1 MQPPTRLQSL
11 EGSAESKPDDL
22 QWVSASARASSRA
35 GCLAIEILGRE
46 TTLTGAVEAVGA
58 LFSSYAG
65 VDLAVAMLTQHNP
78 EPANSWVH
86 LDERAWLREWSS
98 PGCGITVAPSHG
110 ARADDALTLPWLS
123 QKARREVV
131 IVPDVNRMPVDA
143 DRDRRE
149 LTACG
154 ARAIVSR
161 SIVSDGTLLGSVA
174 FFRATPGAW
183 PEEYV
188 ADLRLL
194 SAALA
199 SRMVEARASNAL
211 ADALRRGD
219 LARASQHQFFSAIG
233 HELRTP
239 IAAIVGTAELLA
251 MDAAELTDVESVMSA
266 VSDPARDP
274 VNLHERFARGVANDA
289 KVLLSAG
296 EQLLAIVDD
305 LLETAQEL
313 GTAADRECVDVS
325 EATADVTHWLRAA
338 AASNGVTV
346 VNDVAAGTRVLATP
360 SGLRQILS
368 NLVGNAI
375 AYNTAGGSVR
385 ITTTDTA
392 DELGQPRIRIRVH
405 DTGPGLTREQQEDVF
420 RPFVRFASQEKRG
433 TGLGLS
439 LSRSLAERDGGSMGV
454 ESQPGAGS
462 TFWVDLASGTADDD
476 KADEAAGGDSN

>member
-1 MQPPTRLQSL
+1 MRSPTRPHPL
-11 EGSAESKPDDL
+11 EGPAEHESDDL
-22 QWVSASARASSRA
+22 QHVPASARVSARA
-35 GCLAIEILGRE
+35 GSLALQILGRE
-46 TTLTGAVEAVGA
+46 TTLTAAVEAVA
-58 LFSSYAG
+58 ELFSSCAG
-65 VDLAVAMLTQHNP
+65 VDLVVAMMTQHNP
-78 EPANSWVH
+78 EPATSWVH

-98 PGCGITVAPSHG
+98 PGCEIRVTPSHDAG
-110 ARADDALTLPWLS
+110 ADDALTLPWLS
-123 QKARREVV
+123 QKARRDVV
-131 IVPDVNRMPVDA
+131 IVPDVDRMPADA

-161 SIVSDGTLLGSVA
+161 SIVSDGSLLGSIA

-183 PEEYV
+183 AEEYV

-211 ADALRRGD
+211 ADAIKRGD
-219 LARASQHQFFSAIG
+219 LARASQHEFFSAIG

-239 IAAIVGTAELLA
+239 IAAIVGTAELLG
-251 MDAAELTDVESVMSA
+251 MDAADLADAEPAAGDAEADA
-266 VSDPARDP
+266 VDAHR
-274 VNLHERFARGVANDA
+274 RFASGVAKDA
-289 KVLLSAG
+289 RVLLSAG

-313 GTAADRECVDVS
+313 GTAADTQCVDVG
-325 EATADVTHWLRAA
+325 EATADVIHWLRAA
-338 AASNGVTV
+338 ALSNGVTV
-346 VNDVAAGTRVLATP
+346 VNAVTAGTRVLATP

-375 AYNTAGGSVR
+375 AYNVPGGSVR
-385 ITTTDTA
+385 ITALDTA
-392 DELGQPRIRIRVH
+392 DELGQPRTRIRVH

-420 RPFVRFASQEKRG
+420 KPFVRFAGQDKRA

-439 LSRSLAERDGGSMGV
+439 LSRSLAERDGGSIGV
-454 ESQPGAGS
+454 ESQPGVGS
-462 TFWVDLASGTADDD
+462 TFWVDLASVTADD
-476 KADEAAGGDSN
+476 EGAGGDRG

>member
-1 MQPPTRLQSL
+1 MRSPTRPQSL
-11 EGSAESKPDDL
+11 DGPAEHEADDL
-22 QWVSASARASSRA
+22 QHVPASARVSARA
-35 GCLAIEILGRE
+35 GALALQILARE

-58 LFSSYAG
+58 LFSSCAG
-65 VDLAVAMLTQHNP
+65 VDLVVAMLTQHNP
-78 EPANSWVH
+78 EPATSWVH

-98 PGCGITVAPSHG
+98 PGSVIAVTPGHDAG
-110 ARADDALTLPWLS
+110 ADDALTLPWLS
-123 QKARREVV
+123 QKARRDVV
-131 IVPDVNRMPVDA
+131 IVPDVDRMPAAA

-161 SIVSDGTLLGSVA
+161 SMVSDGTLLGSIA

-194 SAALA
+194 TAALA

-211 ADALRRGD
+211 ADALKRGD
-219 LARASQHQFFSAIG
+219 LARASQHEFFSAMG

-239 IAAIVGTAELLA
+239 IAAIVGTAELLG
-251 MDAAELTDVESVMSA
+251 MDAAELAEAETAHPAVDHPAQDQSDVH
-266 VSDPARDP
+266 D
-274 VNLHERFARGVANDA
+274 RFARGVAKDA
-289 KVLLSAG
+289 RVLLSAG

-313 GTAADRECVDVS
+313 GTAADTECVDVS
-325 EATADVTHWLRAA
+325 EAAADVIHWLRAA
-338 AASNGVTV
+338 ASSNDVTV
-346 VNDVAAGTRVLATP
+346 VNAVEAGTRVLATP

-375 AYNTAGGSVR
+375 AYNLPGGSVR
-385 ITTTDTA
+385 VTATDTA

-405 DTGPGLTREQQEDVF
+405 DTGPGLTREQQEEVF
-420 RPFVRFASQEKRG
+420 KPFVRFAGQDKRG

-439 LSRSLAERDGGSMGV
+439 LSRSLAERDGGSIGV
-454 ESQPGAGS
+454 ESQPGAGA
-462 TFWVDLASGTADDD
+462 TFWVDLAAATADDD
-476 KADEAAGGDSN
+476 EGAVGDRR